1 MADFDFDLFVIG
13 VGSGGVRA
21 ARMCAQYGAR
31 VATAEE
37 KYMGGTCV
45 NVGCIPKK
53 LFVYAS
59 HYHEDQS
66 DAAGYGWDM
75 GTAEFNWPRLVENK
89 DLEIVRLNQ
98 VYKGLLDQSGVTHF
112 NGRARLIDAHRIQVG
127 DQQISADK
135 ILIATGGKPTVQDIP
150 GQEHLITS
158 DDAFYLKS
166 LPRKILIL
174 GGGYIAVEFAGIFA
188 GLGVETTLA
197 YRGELFL
204 RHFDDDVRRMV
215 RDELVKKNI
224 KLEFNSCVASVSKH
238 LDGTLTASYE
248 DGRQVE
254 ADLILAATGR
264 RPSVADLGL
273 EKVNVALQDN
283 GAIIID
289 DHFRTSEANIFALG
303 DVTDRIQLTPVAIKE
318 AMCFASSQF
327 GGVVSKMDYQ
337 NIATAVFC
345 QPSIGT
351 VGLTEAEAR
360 SKFSDVRI
368 YLSKFRPLK
377 HTLSGSNEQSLMKL
391 IVDDQSDVVVGVH
404 MVGADA
410 GEIIQGMAIA
420 IKAGVTK
427 SVFDSTVGI
436 HPTAAEEFV
445 TMREPVVGA
454 AG

>member
-31 VATAEE
+31 VATADE
-37 KYMGGTCV
+37 KYIGGTCV

-273 EKVNVALQDN
+273 ENVNVALQDN

>member
-1 MADFDFDLFVIG
+1 
-13 VGSGGVRA
+13 
-21 ARMCAQYGAR
+21 
-31 VATAEE
+31 
-37 KYMGGTCV
+37 
-45 NVGCIPKK
+45 
-53 LFVYAS
+53 
-59 HYHEDQS
+59 
-66 DAAGYGWDM
+66 M

-273 EKVNVALQDN
+273 ENVNVALQDN

-360 SKFSDVRI
+360 SRFSDVRI